1 LTLSFPSIPTYHIS
15 MKPQHFPP
23 PLNPSTLRSMVDT
36 ILSKANLLLSSRQYL
51 AAITEYT
58 SLLPHLT
65 TPTQLSI
72 AYNNRGQCHYQLVNF
87 PEAIADYTTS
97 LTYNPLNHTTLYN
110 RAQVLYRLS
119 EFSKAR
125 CDIVKCLEVNP
136 GFTEGKEC
144 LEAINDATNN

>member
-1 LTLSFPSIPTYHIS
+1 
-15 MKPQHFPP
+15 
-23 PLNPSTLRSMVDT
+23 MVDT

-119 EFSKAR
+119 DFSQAR
-125 CDIVKCLEVNP
+125 SDIVKCLEVNP